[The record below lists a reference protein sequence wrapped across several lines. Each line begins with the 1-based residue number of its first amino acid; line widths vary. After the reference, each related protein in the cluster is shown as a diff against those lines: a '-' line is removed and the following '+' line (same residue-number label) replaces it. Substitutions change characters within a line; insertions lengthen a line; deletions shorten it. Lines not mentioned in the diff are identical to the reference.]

1 MPQNSSNIVLNI
13 VCNYVYIAILCA
25 HLKFLAVTV
34 NCFHD
39 VAWLELAQANDL
51 WWVKGSSMSVQ
62 NKEIL

>member
-51 WWVKGSSMSVQ
+51 W
-62 NKEIL
+62 